1 MKWNKLYT
9 YPKSTRST
17 KEGCRTY
24 DVNDEKLPSVTTILG
39 ATKDQEAIDSINRWK
54 AKVGE
59 EAATR
64 IKDQAASR
72 GTNMHLHLERHVTG
86 EGHLDLTEEG
96 KVAKAMA
103 DTIIDKGF
111 NDLQE
116 IWGSEVTLFYPGLYA
131 GATDLVG
138 TYDYEDSI
146 IDFKQSNKP
155 KRREWIED
163 YFMQLGAYAMAH
175 NQVYKTEITQGVIL
189 MCTPDNYFQKFQVK
203 GKEFIEYQHK
213 FLEKVDQYYK
223 KNSHAGDETPA
234 QVAQLTLG
242 LYSNLPKCCLQG

>member
-9 YPKSTRST
+9 YPASTRST
-17 KEGCRTY
+17 VEGLRTY
-24 DVNDEKLPSVTTILG
+24 DVGDEKLPSVTTILG
-39 ATKDQEAIDSINRWK
+39 ATKDQETIDSLNRWK
-54 AKVGE
+54 ERVGE

-64 IKDQAASR
+64 IKEQAASR
-72 GTNMHLHLERHVTG
+72 GTNMHLHLERHIMG

-96 KVAKAMA
+96 KIAKAMA
-103 DTIIDKGF
+103 DTIIAKGF

-155 KRREWIED
+155 KRREWVED

-203 GKEFIEYQHK
+203 GREFIEYQHK
-213 FLEKVDQYYK
+213 FLERVDQYYK
-223 KNSHAGDETPA
+223 KA
-234 QVAQLTLG
+234 
-242 LYSNLPKCCLQG
+242 

>member
-9 YPKSTRST
+9 YPASTRST
-17 KEGCRTY
+17 VEGLRTY
-24 DVNDEKLPSVTTILG
+24 DVNEEKLPSVTTILG

-64 IKDQAASR
+64 IRDQAASR

-86 EGHLDLTEEG
+86 EGHLDLTPEG
-96 KVAKAMA
+96 KTAKAMA
-103 DTIIDKGF
+103 DTIIAKGLK
-111 NDLQE
+111 DLQE

-163 YFMQLGAYAMAH
+163 YFMQLAAYAMAH

-203 GKEFIEYQHK
+203 GREFIEYQHK

-223 KNSHAGDETPA
+223 KA
-234 QVAQLTLG
+234 
-242 LYSNLPKCCLQG
+242 